1 MNPGFPNDRFP
12 KLFVTGDLPQETAAH
27 YGTIVSGKEPIAM

>member
-1 MNPGFPNDRFP
+1 MIPSPNRY
-12 KLFVTGDLPQETAAH
+12 LCLVTVPQETSAH